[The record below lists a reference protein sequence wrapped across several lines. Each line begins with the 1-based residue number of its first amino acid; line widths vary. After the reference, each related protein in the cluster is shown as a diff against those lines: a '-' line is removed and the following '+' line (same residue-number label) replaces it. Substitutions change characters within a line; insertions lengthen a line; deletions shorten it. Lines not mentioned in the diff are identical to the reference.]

1 MSVESQGEDAKLAV
15 IVFALGLDLRYEF
28 ERATM
33 TEIETKKPR
42 RIARTAAPAPAKPP
56 MVVKWLRPLAKAP
69 EAMREIATRVE
80 RVAGAPVR
88 AVPLPSI
95 KLPPILLSFLLLVVA
110 PAFATMV
117 YFALFAADQYAV
129 EARFAVRSVEAEA
142 GEAGAGNPGS
152 SSSFSFT
159 ATGQNAYIVTS
170 YIRSRA
176 IVDDISAKV
185 DLRKLFRRPEA
196 DFWARLKSDASIDE
210 LVDYW
215 ESKVD
220 TYVDSLSSVV
230 TLRVRAFRRDDALA
244 LAGAIIAAS
253 EALAN
258 RISDRARHD
267 ATALAEKEVR
277 RSFGVVQA
285 ALAALNVYRDS
296 SGILDPGQA
305 STEIAKLLGPMVGE
319 KIKFENEL
327 FVLRREMSEDAPT
340 IRVLREK
347 LEAVEGHIKELK
359 GKLTNEAGGRTI
371 SASLAKFEELEGRRL
386 LAERFYA
393 LAQADLDRAQLRA
406 SRQNVYLSVFVP
418 PSMPEEARFP
428 RRWAFSLLTF
438 LGLAILWSIG
448 VMVLASVEDHRL

>member
-1 MSVESQGEDAKLAV
+1 
-15 IVFALGLDLRYEF
+15 
-28 ERATM
+28 M
-33 TEIETKKPR
+33 TKIQTKKPQ
-42 RIARTAAPAPAKPP
+42 RIVRTDAPAPAPSKLP
-56 MVVKWLRPLAKAP
+56 VVANWLRPLAKAP
-69 EAMREIATRVE
+69 AAIRDIATRVE

-88 AVPLPSI
+88 AAPVL
-95 KLPPILLSFLLLVVA
+95 LVRVPPILLSFISLVLA
-110 PAFATMV
+110 PSFATMI

-129 EARFAVRSVEAEA
+129 ETRFAVRSVEVEA
-142 GEAGAGNPGS
+142 GDASAQGAS
-152 SSSFSFT
+152 SAASSGFSFT

-170 YIRSRA
+170 YIRSRG
-176 IVDDISAKV
+176 IVDDISAKIN
-185 DLRKLFRRPEA
+185 LREIFCRPEA
-196 DFWARLKSDASIDE
+196 DFWARLQGDASIDQ

-220 TYVDSLSSVV
+220 TYVDSLSSIV

-244 LAGAIIAAS
+244 LGRAIIEAS

-267 ATALAEKEVR
+267 ATAMAEKEVR
-277 RSFGVVQA
+277 RSFAVVQA
-285 ALAALNVYRDS
+285 ALAALNEFRDS
-296 SGILDPGQA
+296 SGMIDPGQA
-305 STEIAKLLGPMVGE
+305 SSEIGKLLGPMMGE
-319 KIKFENEL
+319 KIKLENEL

-340 IRVLREK
+340 VRVLREK
-347 LEAVEGHIKELK
+347 LDAVETHIKELK
-359 GKLTNEAGGRTI
+359 DRLTSEAGASRTI
-371 SASLAKFEELEGRRL
+371 SGSLAKFEELEVQRQ

-418 PSMPEEARFP
+418 PSLPEEAHFP

-438 LGLAILWSIG
+438 LGLAIIWSIG